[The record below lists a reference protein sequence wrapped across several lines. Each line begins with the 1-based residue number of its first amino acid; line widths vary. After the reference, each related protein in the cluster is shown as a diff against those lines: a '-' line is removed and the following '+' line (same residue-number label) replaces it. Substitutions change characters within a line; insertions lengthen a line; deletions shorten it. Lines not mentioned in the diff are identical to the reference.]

1 MLQLHLRDQQFYCLP
16 KCAYIKWLTVAT
28 CVTESICLSE
38 FSFHKPPSNAARFK
52 FVFKLD
58 SVHQYRSVSELSVIL
73 NALTRCTLLTH
84 WNGNVLTTFF
94 FFANGCPGRKS
105 FYQIPVRLATEIS
118 SLWRHFQ
125 FSIVETPRRPILGV
139 TCLQSVSYHS
149 IELRQYGEVYVT
161 QCFHMAEQNNSPGV
175 DWIDNMRMSY
185 TYCCTYQQLVCV
197 CSSSILYF

>member
-16 KCAYIKWLTVAT
+16 KCAYIRWLTVAT

-38 FSFHKPPSNAARFK
+38 FYFHKPPSNAARFK

-94 FFANGCPGRKS
+94 FFCKWLPRPEVILPNSGAVSDGTFVIMTAFPFQHSRVPTGRS
-105 FYQIPVRLATEIS
+105 
-118 SLWRHFQ
+118 
-125 FSIVETPRRPILGV
+125 ILGV
-139 TCLQSVSYHS
+139 TCS
-149 IELRQYGEVYVT
+149 IGFTPVHRATSIWRGLRYPMLPHGRT
-161 QCFHMAEQNNSPGV
+161 
-175 DWIDNMRMSY
+175 R
-185 TYCCTYQQLVCV
+185 
-197 CSSSILYF
+197 